1 MQDNLDPRL
10 KDFRNVLYLTWNA
23 IGLPE
28 PTKVQYEMADW
39 VQNGPRR
46 QVLMAFRGVGK
57 SWITSAFVM
66 HQLMLDPSKQFLVVS
81 ASKQRADEFTNFCK
95 KLMAAV
101 PLFHHLAPRDAQRN
115 SSIAFD
121 VAPAPPSHAPSVKS
135 LGVTG
140 QLTGS
145 RADCVILDDVEVSN
159 NSATTTMREQLQERI
174 KEVDA
179 IIKPG
184 GRVVFLGTPQTE
196 ESIYHVLN
204 ERGYECRIW
213 PALYPKEEE
222 IQSYGG
228 RLAPSVTEEWSESR
242 VGEPT
247 DPKRFSK
254 EDLQERALSWGRS
267 GFQLQFMLSTS
278 LSDAERYPL
287 RLSDL
292 ISYGGDPEQG
302 PERLV
307 WSGASDRVE
316 EDLPSVGFKGDRWH
330 RPQVI
335 SEKFLPYTGSVMA
348 IDPSGRGEDETGYAV
363 IKMLNGWMHLTA
375 AGGLRGG
382 YTPENLKA
390 LAKVARDQKV
400 NRILVESNFGDGM
413 FTQLLTPYL
422 RETWPCTTEEVRHST
437 QKEKRIIDTLEPV
450 MNQHRLVVQPSVV
463 RADYEST
470 KGLPPEKQ
478 LSYMLFHQLTRI
490 TRDRGSL
497 RHDDR
502 LDALSMAVGYWAKAV
517 AVDVDRMIRERKQR
531 DMDKEIERFED
542 AHRRSFGGPRNT
554 GLNWMAKNHP

>member
-1 MQDNLDPRL
+1 MDEKIDPRL
-10 KDFRNVLYLTWNA
+10 RDFRNALYLTWSS

-28 PTKVQYEMADW
+28 PTKVQYEMAEW
-39 VQNGPRR
+39 IQNGPRR

-66 HQLMLDPSKQFLVVS
+66 HQLLLDPSKQFLVVS

-95 KLMAAV
+95 KLMAVV
-101 PLFHHLAPRDAQRN
+101 PMYQHLTPRDNQRN

-135 LGVTG
+135 LGITG

-145 RADCVILDDVEVSN
+145 RADWVILDDVEVSN

-174 KEVDA
+174 REVDA

-184 GRVVFLGTPQTE
+184 GRVIFLGTPQTE

-204 ERGYECRIW
+204 ERGYECRVW
-213 PALYPKEEE
+213 PALYPAEPDLS
-222 IQSYGG
+222 SYGG
-228 RLAPSVTEEWSESR
+228 RLAPSITDEWKPEI

-247 DPKRFSK
+247 DPKRFTK
-254 EDLQERALSWGRS
+254 EDLQERSLSWGRS

-287 RLSDL
+287 KLSDL
-292 ISYGGDPEQG
+292 IAYGGDPEQG
-302 PERLV
+302 PERIV
-307 WSGASDRVE
+307 WAGTSDRVE
-316 EDLPSVGFKGDRWH
+316 EDLPAVGFMGDRWH
-330 RPQVI
+330 RPQAI
-335 SEKFLPYTGSVMA
+335 SEKFLPYSGSVMA

-363 IKMLNGWMHLTA
+363 VKMLNGWMHLTA
-375 AGGLRGG
+375 AGGIRGG
-382 YTPENLKA
+382 YTPENLKR
-390 LAKVARDQKV
+390 LAQVAREQKV

-422 RETWPCTTEEVRHST
+422 RETWPVTTEEVRHSM

-450 MNQHRLVVQPSVV
+450 INQHRLVVQPAVI

-502 LDALSMAVGYWAKAV
+502 LDALSMAVGYWSKAV
-517 AVDVDRMIRERKQR
+517 AVDIDRMIEERKDR
-531 DMDKEIERFED
+531 EIRKELEKFE
-542 AHRRSFGGPRNT
+542 ASWKGTFGGPRDQ
-554 GLNWMAKNHP
+554 GLNWMAKTHP